1 MLILR
6 GVGPV
11 TGLGFIGFRG
21 LRCVRGF
28 CWGVFE
34 GFGVLIRVLRALK
47 ASRAFVFQGFERVSG
62 LGFGGLGS
70 DKSSTSVSMK
80 HL

>member
-1 MLILR
+1 MLGIL
-6 GVGPV
+6 
-11 TGLGFIGFRG
+11 LGG
-21 LRCVRGF
+21 
-28 CWGVFE
+28 FE
-34 GFGVLIRVLRALK
+34 GFGVLRVLRALR

-80 HL
+80 LP